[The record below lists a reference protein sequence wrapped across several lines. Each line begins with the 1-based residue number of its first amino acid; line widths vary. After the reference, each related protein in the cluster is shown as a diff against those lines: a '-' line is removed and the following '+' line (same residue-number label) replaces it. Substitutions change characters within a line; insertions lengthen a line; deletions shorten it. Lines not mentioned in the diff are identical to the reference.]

1 MQPFDLRSKG
11 SRKPVSWENGKPLP
25 CRSHAGSSL
34 LLVPARPSILRRFAP
49 SRPVHS
55 HYGSSTNPNPP
66 PKSMASQISMIGGEY
81 KVRTIT
87 GDEFDVIYT
96 RSSATVKG
104 CLSRFRR
111 MFEDSDD
118 EWVAGLD
125 VEYTTVLGRE
135 KDLKDEERK
144 KPAVIQ
150 VCVHDLC
157 LVYHICHADVECQDF
172 KDFLES
178 NLVKFV
184 TVDFGN
190 DKEVLGRI
198 GLVVGN
204 TFDLQKNRLV
214 SSRQP
219 SMLTL
224 AGAMVHP
231 SYGKLEKPPY
241 TFHRHAWQRNVLD
254 IDHIHYAAMDGY
266 LCFNIYKGWMKSKSQ
281 VCGSSKEVS
290 AKRKRDKDE
299 VEDVDEDSE

>member
-11 SRKPVSWENGKPLP
+11 SRKPVSWENGKPLS

-34 LLVPARPSILRRFAP
+34 LLVHARPLILRWFAP
-49 SRPVHS
+49 SRPIHS

-66 PKSMASQISMIGGEY
+66 PKSMVSQISTIGGEY

-190 DKEVLGRI
+190 DKEVLRQI
-198 GLVVGN
+198 GLIVGN

-266 LCFNIYKGWMKSKSQ
+266 LCFNIYKGWMKSNRQ

>member
-1 MQPFDLRSKG
+1 
-11 SRKPVSWENGKPLP
+11 
-25 CRSHAGSSL
+25 
-34 LLVPARPSILRRFAP
+34 
-49 SRPVHS
+49 
-55 HYGSSTNPNPP
+55 
-66 PKSMASQISMIGGEY
+66 MASQISMIGGEY

-96 RSSATVKG
+96 RSSTTVKG

-190 DKEVLGRI
+190 DKEVLRQI

-204 TFDLQKNRLV
+204 TFDLQ
-214 SSRQP
+214 
-219 SMLTL
+219 
-224 AGAMVHP
+224 
-231 SYGKLEKPPY
+231 
-241 TFHRHAWQRNVLD
+241 
-254 IDHIHYAAMDGY
+254 II
-266 LCFNIYKGWMKSKSQ
+266 GWCPLISLQ
-281 VCGSSKEVS
+281 C
-290 AKRKRDKDE
+290 
-299 VEDVDEDSE
+299 

>member
-1 MQPFDLRSKG
+1 
-11 SRKPVSWENGKPLP
+11 
-25 CRSHAGSSL
+25 
-34 LLVPARPSILRRFAP
+34 
-49 SRPVHS
+49 
-55 HYGSSTNPNPP
+55 
-66 PKSMASQISMIGGEY
+66 MASQISPIGGEY

-87 GDEFDVIYT
+87 DDEFDIIYT
-96 RSSATVKG
+96 RSYATVKG

-150 VCVHDLC
+150 VCMHDLC

-190 DKEVLGRI
+190 YKEVRLPI
-198 GLVVGN
+198 GLVAGN
-204 TFDLQKNRLV
+204 PFDLQKNRLV
-214 SSRQP
+214 PSR
-219 SMLTL
+219 
-224 AGAMVHP
+224 
-231 SYGKLEKPPY
+231 
-241 TFHRHAWQRNVLD
+241 
-254 IDHIHYAAMDGY
+254 
-266 LCFNIYKGWMKSKSQ
+266 
-281 VCGSSKEVS
+281 
-290 AKRKRDKDE
+290 
-299 VEDVDEDSE
+299 